1 MAVPVVNI
9 NIEKGADF
17 SNTFTIDN
25 YDGSVFNLNGYTA
38 VAKIRKY
45 PGSPTSKSFN
55 VGITSSLGKITL
67 SMGSTDTFDLVN
79 GRNYYDIL
87 ITSDENIKMRVIEGT
102 ALVSPSISD

>member
-17 SNTFTIDN
+17 SNTFTINN

-38 VAKIRKY
+38 IAKIRKY
-45 PGSPTSKSFN
+45 PESPISHPFA
-55 VGITSSLGKITL
+55 VGITSFAGKITL
-67 SMGSTDTFDLVN
+67 SMGSTATLDLTN

-87 ITSDENIKMRVIEGT
+87 ITSDEGVKTRVIEGS
-102 ALVSPSISD
+102 ALVSPSIS